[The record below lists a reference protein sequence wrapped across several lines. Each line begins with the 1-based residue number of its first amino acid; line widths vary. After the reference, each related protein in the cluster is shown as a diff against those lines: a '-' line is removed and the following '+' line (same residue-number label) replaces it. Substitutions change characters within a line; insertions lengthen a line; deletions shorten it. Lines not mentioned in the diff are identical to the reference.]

1 MAAESPQAQPVRRAD
16 ALRSG
21 TSDWAL
27 RRKHVAL
34 FRGIHVDATAP
45 VTLLMRV
52 EAALVVS
59 SAGSYVSH
67 HTAGRLWGGIVP
79 DDPDIHVTSAR
90 SRTRRRGIAAHRAK
104 KGQTVVLRHG
114 FRTTSPV
121 QTFLDLAQRLVLV
134 DLVVFGDSLVKAGR
148 TTPSDLQSAAQAL
161 TGPYSQLARQ
171 AAALVRS
178 GVDSAMETRLRLLIV
193 LAGLPEQTVDHR
205 VHDASG
211 RLLYRFDLAY
221 PEWGLII
228 EYDGRQHAESSA
240 QWRADIGRDEQLDD
254 WKVRRLV
261 IVAEDVYRTPART
274 LSRITKAMQ
283 AVGMQVS
290 PLSDEWRR
298 HFPSRPGD
306 LSTPA

>member
-114 FRTTSPV
+114 FRTT
-121 QTFLDLAQRLVLV
+121 A
-134 DLVVFGDSLVKAGR
+134 
-148 TTPSDLQSAAQAL
+148 
-161 TGPYSQLARQ
+161 
-171 AAALVRS
+171 
-178 GVDSAMETRLRLLIV
+178 
-193 LAGLPEQTVDHR
+193 
-205 VHDASG
+205 
-211 RLLYRFDLAY
+211 
-221 PEWGLII
+221 
-228 EYDGRQHAESSA
+228 
-240 QWRADIGRDEQLDD
+240 
-254 WKVRRLV
+254 
-261 IVAEDVYRTPART
+261 
-274 LSRITKAMQ
+274 
-283 AVGMQVS
+283 
-290 PLSDEWRR
+290 
-298 HFPSRPGD
+298 PSRPF
-306 LSTPA
+306 STSRSGWCSSTWWCSATRWSRPVGRRHPTSSPPRRP